1 MIYYTADHHF
11 GHSNIIRFCDR
22 PFKNVIE
29 MDETLINNWNNA
41 VSDDDIVYILGNLV
55 FRSEKS
61 ASYYVER
68 LKGTKHLV
76 LGNHDHKWIR
86 NCNLQKKTLEKKLY
100 VKII

>member
-1 MIYYTADHHF
+1 MIYYTADQHF

-22 PFKNVIE
+22 PFKNVTE

-41 VSDDDIVYILGNLV
+41 VSDEDIVYMLGDLI

-68 LKGTKHLV
+68 LKGKS
-76 LGNHDHKWIR
+76 I
-86 NCNLQKKTLEKKLY
+86 
-100 VKII
+100 